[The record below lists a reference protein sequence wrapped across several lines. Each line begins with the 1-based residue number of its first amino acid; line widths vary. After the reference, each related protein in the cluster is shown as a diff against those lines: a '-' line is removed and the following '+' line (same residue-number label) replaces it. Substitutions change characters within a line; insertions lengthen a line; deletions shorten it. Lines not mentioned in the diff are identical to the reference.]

1 MTTTGYTK
9 RVVAFLDCLS
19 FRNLIQESVT
29 NAEVFQ
35 RIHSMQTIISKQTI
49 VASPGSVDFKFCQF
63 SDSIIISADDSI
75 TGIWTILLGC
85 RAFYHHILG
94 HGIFLR
100 GGISGIMAQTP

>member
-1 MTTTGYTK
+1 MPTSGYSN
-9 RVVAFLDCLS
+9 RVVALLDCLG

-29 NAEVFQ
+29 DVEVFQ

-49 VASPGSVDFKFCQF
+49 VPSSEVVDFKFCQF
-63 SDSIIISADDSI
+63 SDSIIISADDTI
-75 TGIWTILLGC
+75 AGIWTILLGC

-100 GGISGIMAQTP
+100 GGISI